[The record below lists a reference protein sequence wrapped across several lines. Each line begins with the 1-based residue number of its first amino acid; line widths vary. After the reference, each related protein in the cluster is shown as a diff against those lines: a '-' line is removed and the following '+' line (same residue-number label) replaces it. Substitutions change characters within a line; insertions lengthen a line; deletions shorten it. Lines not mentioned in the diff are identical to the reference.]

1 MIQIV
6 VTDGYT
12 LNPGDLNW
20 KQIESMGKLTIYERT
35 PGNAII
41 DKCREA
47 DIVITNKVPFNA
59 ATLAQLPRLKMIS
72 VTATGYNVIDVL
84 AAREKGIVVSNVPA
98 YGTASV
104 AQHTFALLLELTNR
118 VGMHA
123 ASVANG
129 DWVKAPD
136 WCYQKTT
143 ITELAGKTLG
153 IVGWG
158 NIGQQ
163 TARIAQAF
171 GMQVLYYNPSPKPG
185 AFATRVDLPALFA
198 QSDIISLHCPLK
210 PDNAEFVNNGLL
222 KLMKPSAYLINTSRG
237 PLINE
242 AHLADALNNN
252 RIAGAALDVLSTEPP
267 TTDNPLLT
275 ANNCI
280 ITPHNAWLSRE
291 ARQRVMDVTAE
302 NIEAYLKGKPV
313 NVVS

>member
-6 VTDGYT
+6 ITDGFT

-20 KQIESMGKLTIYERT
+20 QQIESMGELSIYERT
-35 PGNAII
+35 PAGTII
-41 DKCREA
+41 DRCRDA
-47 DIVITNKVPFNA
+47 DIVLTNKVPFDA
-59 ATLAQLPRLKMIS
+59 ATLEQLPRLKMIS
-72 VTATGYNVIDVL
+72 VTATGYNVIDVH

-104 AQHTFALLLELTNR
+104 AQHTFALILELTNHT
-118 VGMHA
+118 GMHA

-136 WCYQKTT
+136 WCYQKAT

-171 GMQVLYYNPSPKPG
+171 GMQVLYYNTTPKPA
-185 AFATRVDLPALFA
+185 AFATFTDLPTLFA
-198 QSDIISLHCPLK
+198 QSDIVSLHCPLK
-210 PDNAEFVNNGLL
+210 PDNAGFVNNDLL
-222 KLMKPSAYLINTSRG
+222 RLMKRSAYLINTSRG
-237 PLINE
+237 QLINE

-275 ANNCI
+275 AINCI
-280 ITPHNAWLSRE
+280 ITPHIAWVSKE
-291 ARQRVMDVTAE
+291 ARQRVMDISTQ
-302 NIEAYLKGKPV
+302 NIKAFLNGKPE
-313 NVVS
+313 NVVN